1 MENINWNS
9 IAADLN
15 AEFSEKLKTED
26 FVVKH
31 GVIHASDNEVKE
43 EFVSLDAVEAE
54 ESEDFDNDENLTD
67 MSAVSGAWQDMFD
80 TIQT

>member
-1 MENINWNS
+1 MEKINWES
-9 IAADLN
+9 IAESVN
-15 AEFSEKLKTED
+15 AEFSEKLKTEKL
-26 FVVKH
+26 VVKH
-31 GVIHASDNEVKE
+31 GVIHASDDEVKE

-80 TIQT
+80 TIQH